1 MNRALGIWT
10 ISWSVICI
18 PEARFIRMTKR
29 NLLRRH
35 HLQMHRRRWLWRL
48 LLKPNPH
55 EQFWKTSKK
64 QGKRSSRPPIAVRPG
79 TANPLRKWRCFC
91 DKQNSDVT
99 CFLLKLFIQKS
110 FSFSFF
116 SQRTRIQR
124 RTNFGIGSNS
134 DFFLTRFRSESESN
148 QNQVRSL
155 EKKLTRPALV
165 HNVENINW
173 RWYNDSTVTN

>member
-1 MNRALGIWT
+1 MNRALGTWT

-18 PEARFIRMTKR
+18 PEAWFIRMTKR
-29 NLLRRH
+29 NLLRQH

-55 EQFWKTSKK
+55 VQFWKTLKK
-64 QGKRSSRPPIAVRPG
+64 QGERSSRHRSPFDPG
-79 TANPLRKWRCFC
+79 PRVHSENGVVFATNGIH
-91 DKQNSDVT
+91 DVT
-99 CFLLKLFIQKS
+99 LLCVLHL

-116 SQRTRIQR
+116 SQRTRIER
-124 RTNFGIGSNS
+124 RTNLGIGSNS

-155 EKKLTRPALV
+155 EKKLTWPAL
-165 HNVENINW
+165 EG
-173 RWYNDSTVTN
+173 